1 MCWIRLLSYPPNPSR
16 LTTLGTC
23 TTFPAY
29 KPLGLQAIGFDVGML
44 TSSYTGSEASRAS
57 HCYCGPVAWQ
67 STRLGDFLLLLF
79 AICFLLHNYWFQRL
93 CLFYLRRYTF
103 LLCMMS
109 DTNKAFYITSVSN
122 GHVLANKSDGRPSD
136 VVVENKGDQSDA
148 EKWTI
153 EASDEPNKIALKN
166 AANGRYLRAN
176 GNKCWATVGTG
187 EKQWWKIT
195 SDGVTAPGA
204 CRLSPAEY
212 PDVSLNHFQGKAVR
226 RGGGG
231 VKVHMWTFLV

>member
-1 MCWIRLLSYPPNPSR
+1 
-16 LTTLGTC
+16 
-23 TTFPAY
+23 
-29 KPLGLQAIGFDVGML
+29 
-44 TSSYTGSEASRAS
+44 
-57 HCYCGPVAWQ
+57 
-67 STRLGDFLLLLF
+67 LGDFLFVLF
-79 AICFLLHNYWFQRL
+79 AICFLLKEYLYFRHHRFL
-93 CLFYLRRYTF
+93 CLAVEYAIYTLRS
-103 LLCMMS
+103 MS
-109 DTNKAFYITSVSN
+109 DTNKAFYVTSVAN

-187 EKQWWKIT
+187 EKQWWKIS

-204 CRLSPAEY
+204 CRLSPVEY
-212 PDVSLNHFQGKAVR
+212 PDVSLNHFQGKTVR

-231 VKVHMWTFLV
+231 IKVHMWTFLVWVTHSILQRQIPDDLIIARTRVLVQLLSDGNQSHLQPPHLWRWRRRRNQGRL